1 MSRINRISFVKH
13 QPNLHKGIFSP
24 TIEFMIATDLNPAL
38 KPVAFLLGTWRGEG
52 EGQYPS
58 IKPFRYR
65 EEIRFTHNGK
75 AFLIYAQRTEAI
87 DTGLPMH
94 AEAGYLRLVGDG
106 RVEFVVAQPIG
117 FAEISLG
124 RVDGQRIEV
133 QCATV
138 ARTPT
143 AKPVTS
149 ISRSLWLD
157 GETLRY
163 ELKMGME
170 GAPLARHLQASFHR
184 LD

>member
-1 MSRINRISFVKH
+1 
-13 QPNLHKGIFSP
+13 
-24 TIEFMIATDLNPAL
+24 MIATDLNPAL

-75 AFLIYAQRTEAI
+75 AFLIYTQRTEAI
-87 DTGLPMH
+87 DTGQPLH
-94 AEAGYLRLVGDG
+94 GEAGYLRLVGEG
-106 RVEFVVAQPIG
+106 QVEFVIAQPIG

-124 RVDGQRIEV
+124 RVDGQRIDV

-149 ISRSLWLD
+149 ISRSLWFD
-157 GETLRY
+157 QEILRY
-163 ELKMGME
+163 ELRMGME
-170 GAPLARHLQASFHR
+170 GVPLERHLVASFR
-184 LD
+184 RTNA